1 MLLAGFE
8 KVIEEPFVVALP
20 HLEQTCVYVSFPL
33 APAAL
38 QLIAVITPDQAAG
51 GVAAI
56 WAYNSSRV
64 KVSIRQSYVTGNYAS
79 SLSVCER
86 GA

>member
-1 MLLAGFE
+1 M
-8 KVIEEPFVVALP
+8 
-20 HLEQTCVYVSFPL
+20 
-33 APAAL
+33 